1 MGARAV
7 KEVRVSAGCRG
18 VRGVRPSEALILD
31 LESKGGNDKEI
42 YIKGK

>member
-18 VRGVRPSEALILD
+18 VRGVRPSEALMLD
-31 LESKGGNDKEI
+31 LGAKGRKIME
-42 YIKGK
+42 